1 MIATRRLALAA
12 RAAAARFARRRSCTR
27 SGARLPA
34 WFPLSL
40 LWAPRRKRLSAKP
53 AATSSGAAG
62 IGTSAGL
69 VTQVSHLHR
78 HWHLALRV
86 DREPHN
92 ATAVSPALGWVR
104 HAVRTSATEW
114 RRRIDPGLAPA
125 APGMVPRP
133 PPQRAD
139 DARGSI
145 GGTARPTARDDAG
158 AASSPLAEPGPSP
171 RGDGSGSP
179 PVSLWSHR
187 PLALVRRSGSSAR
200 TTAAPTSAAGASP
213 PLAAWPGQRPATAQ
227 TTPALATRSVT
238 RHALDPT
245 EAPAL
250 PMSRRPHVGPS
261 KSTRGAAS
269 SSAAAPSSARS
280 SAPMERAPSSPPL
293 AQPRNIAADAPPVVT
308 PVTTWRR
315 VVPTKQTT
323 SRRTTALVWPP
334 TTRNDRRGG
343 DTNNAAAPSTWRRA
357 APPATPSSRHTAELV
372 WSTRERG
379 DLRAGDT
386 AGSAYAAAGSAS
398 ASGMSA
404 SATTTELT
412 PQAATAAARALA
424 AQRANPFDTALID
437 RLAEDVIRRVER
449 RVRIER
455 ERRGL

>member
-40 LWAPRRKRLSAKP
+40 RWAPRRKRLSAKP
-53 AATSSGAAG
+53 AATSSGGAG

-69 VTQVSHLHR
+69 VTQVSHSHR

-104 HAVRTSATEW
+104 HAVRTSAIEW

-125 APGMVPRP
+125 APGMAPRP

-158 AASSPLAEPGPSP
+158 AASSPLAAPVPAP

-179 PVSLWSHR
+179 PVRLWSHR
-187 PLALVRRSGSSAR
+187 PLALVRRSGSSAH
-200 TTAAPTSAAGASP
+200 TTAAPTPAAGAWP
-213 PLAAWPGQRPATAQ
+213 PLAAWPAQRPATAQ
-227 TTPALATRSVT
+227 TTPALATRGVT

-245 EAPAL
+245 EALAL
-250 PMSRRPHVGPS
+250 PMSPRPRVGPS

-293 AQPRNIAADAPPVVT
+293 AQPRNIAADAPPVAT
-308 PVTTWRR
+308 PVTAWRR
-315 VVPTKQTT
+315 V
-323 SRRTTALVWPP
+323 
-334 TTRNDRRGG
+334 
-343 DTNNAAAPSTWRRA
+343 